1 MRNLLDTDDFREA
14 VSLHHAEVFVVPGP
28 HFFIRDTRSSGGTF
42 RNGMRLSQ
50 ADAYSALHELKD
62 GDTVQFGS
70 GPTHRPTFMKVEIGG
85 SFLQNRK
92 ADVYG

>member
-1 MRNLLDTDDFREA
+1 

-42 RNGMRLSQ
+42 LNGMRLSQ

-62 GDTVQFGS
+62 GDTVQFG
-70 GPTHRPTFMKVEIGG
+70 
-85 SFLQNRK
+85 
-92 ADVYG
+92 